1 MSNDLKVYQIPG
13 AERMRWYIDGK
24 KNYLFAAPDLEN
36 NLVQVHCLVR
46 IKLSKNKAMQLAD
59 MLVDMAE
66 QLPD

>member
-1 MSNDLKVYQIPG
+1 MSTDRKIYQMPG
-13 AERMRWYIDGK
+13 AERIRWYIDGK
-24 KNYLFAAPDLEN
+24 QNYLFAAPDFEN
-36 NLVQVHCLVR
+36 GLVLVHCRVR